1 MKKFPTPLKLLLSA
15 AALFYLIFILR
26 TSFIA
31 NDQRYFTLI
40 DDAMIS
46 MRYARNLVQGHGL
59 VWNIGQ
65 PPVEGFTNLGWTLVM
80 AALHLIPFSPAH
92 ISLAVMLIA
101 ALILLGNTVV
111 VFQIAQTL
119 DSSAAFAPFIA
130 ATMTAFYFP
139 IVFWSLRGLEV
150 GALTLTID
158 AALLLALR
166 IRRGPKPASVY
177 GLTLLLGLAVLL
189 RMDAFLQCAL
199 FLIYIGAAFNAGNQ
213 SNPSSNK
220 IIKNKWFVIGLPALF
235 TLLVVIGILLF
246 QRFYFGD
253 YLPNTYYLK
262 VTGVTAWERIRTG
275 LLSLNDYASRDFLMP
290 LVFALIGLA
299 TVRELRTRQSL
310 LLLSLFLVQI
320 GYSVWVG
327 GDYAEELVD
336 AANRFIAQ
344 GMPALFI
351 LFALTLDQFIRR
363 VSTTQFKAA
372 IAMAIGLG
380 ALLVVS
386 GEPWAK
392 WTISNAPMLRTD
404 IQRVKIGL
412 HIKATTQPEAVIA
425 VHAAGQIPYYSERT
439 AIDLL
444 GKSDPVIAKGP
455 PATGFAPG
463 HDKWN
468 YSYSILMLKPDLIA
482 DNFNKLA
489 AFMKDV
495 PQYRRLP
502 NGIYVRT
509 DSQLVDFSA
518 LAKDY
523 K

>member
-1 MKKFPTPLKLLLSA
+1 MKKNLPLKLLLAA
-15 AALFYLIFILR
+15 AALFYLVFILR

-31 NDQRYFTLI
+31 DNQRYFMLI

-46 MRYARNLVQGHGL
+46 MRYARHLAQGYGL

-65 PPVEGFTNLGWTLVM
+65 PPVEGFTNLGWTLAM
-80 AALHLIPFSPAH
+80 AALHLFPFSPAH
-92 ISLAVMLIA
+92 ISLAVMA
-101 ALILLGNTVV
+101 FSAMILLINTVI
-111 VFQIAQTL
+111 VFQIVQTL
-119 DSSAAFAPFIA
+119 DPAAHLAPYIA
-130 ATMTAFYFP
+130 AAMTAFYFP

-150 GALTLTID
+150 GALTLAID
-158 AALLLALR
+158 LALLLTLR
-166 IRRGPKPASVY
+166 LTRGTEPASVY
-177 GLTLLLGLAVLL
+177 WLTLVLGLAVLL
-189 RMDAFLQCAL
+189 RMDAFMQCAL
-199 FLIYIGAAFNAGNQ
+199 LLIYIGVALSRTKTTQNNIFL
-213 SNPSSNK
+213 
-220 IIKNKWFVIGLPALF
+220 IGLPVFF
-235 TLLVVIGILLF
+235 TLLVLVGVLLF

-253 YLPNTYYLK
+253 FLPNTYYLK
-262 VTGVTAWERIRTG
+262 VTGVTAWERIRVG
-275 LLSLNDYASRDFLMP
+275 LLALNDYASRDFLMP

-299 TVRELRTRQSL
+299 AIKELRGRESL

-327 GDYAEELVD
+327 GDYAEELVN

-351 LFALTLDQFIRR
+351 LFALTLDQFIRH
-363 VSTTQFKAA
+363 VSARQFKPILA
-372 IAMAIGLG
+372 IAIGLG

-404 IQRVKIGL
+404 IQRVKLGL
-412 HIKATTQPEAVIA
+412 HIKAATSPGAVIA
-425 VHAAGQIPYYSERT
+425 VHAAGQIPYFSERT
-439 AIDLL
+439 TIDLL

-455 PATGFAPG
+455 LASGFAPG

-468 YSYSILMLKPDLIA
+468 YSYSILTLKPDLIA

-489 AFMKDV
+489 AFMKDT
-495 PQYRRLP
+495 PEYQRLP
-502 NGIYVRT
+502 NGIYVR
-509 DSQLVDFSA
+509 SNSGNVDFAA